1 VTEEVR
7 IRRAAEQDR
16 EAIGQLWLELMT
28 HHAGLDPDAFCL
40 ADDALAQWYEIF
52 EGRMADENCLL
63 LVAEVGGQV
72 VGFIKGSVREEN
84 PLLAPGSYGYL
95 GETSVTARYQRQG
108 VGRRLY
114 EALAAWFRERGISEV
129 RLQVSAYNPVSD
141 AFWRAMGFSPYLV
154 HMRSRLDRAA
164 GERE

>member
-1 VTEEVR
+1 VTDEVQ

-16 EAIGQLWLELMT
+16 EAVGQLWLELMT

-63 LVAEVGGQV
+63 LVAEAGGQV
-72 VGFIKGSVREEN
+72 VGFIKGTIGEDGPV
-84 PLLAPGSYGYL
+84 LARRPHGYV
-95 GETSVTARYQRQG
+95 GEISVTARDQRHG

-114 EALAAWFRERGISEV
+114 EELIAWFRERGLSQV
-129 RLQVSAYNPVSD
+129 RLHISAYNPVSD
-141 AFWRAMGFSPYLV
+141 AFWRAMGFSPYLL
-154 HMRSRLDRAA
+154 HMRCPLDPAA